1 MIMKHSLQIAVLALA
16 LTSTA
21 VANDRFFFSPENSE
35 GLKPTELSG
44 DMRDDWL
51 KHAASAE
58 VCVVDEV
65 PAEHILLQWHR
76 LGVKILKRVAW
87 DPECSAERFRRVAG
101 FLAVREGADGV
112 WLVGEERFSPAW
124 KQALA
129 EAKIDA
135 AVARYARALAQQ
147 ALGWREKDNKV
158 WIEGRRVL
166 WFFKFMDIESE
177 NLDTMRLEFICYAK
191 RLEQLLGVT
200 PKKLPLVVSKP
211 DAPADERFV
220 PLQDQAPSHVAVSL
234 DRTEP
239 VELSDGLTFS
249 CNKNSFGFKIASE
262 KGTAGCEWPG
272 GKGSFKLYLPDG
284 KGAYLPYEF
293 RIDLTPVETN
303 RAPDD
308 CYGLWFLQE
317 RWGKGIKR
325 LYGDP
330 RNWRLKPYLR
340 RSYGPNYPKLQPR
353 FDFKK
358 DGKGGWT
365 LNLSFSWFS
374 LYGFW
379 PSMRNGIVDKWY
391 VALDELPGVPS
402 AAVRLDW
409 AKGREINFKKLAAR
423 ISCADITERYA
434 EQKAQACGI
443 YRLWYDERL
452 YGFAK
457 TKTPTYQRCDPE
469 GDKMFWER
477 IVEPMVDANKNLEE
491 ITYTYR
497 DADRHWVPAPLE
509 KQSEVVKDQV
519 RKSLGKLFNLADRV
533 SLARR
538 DYILQRHAGE
548 VPPEPPPKKPP
559 EGAAT
564 LTAPDVDHDD
574 NAIQLDDKEF

>member
-1 MIMKHSLQIAVLALA
+1 MIMKHSLQIAVLAVA

-21 VANDRFFFSPENSE
+21 VANDRFFLSPENSE

-65 PAEHILLQWHR
+65 PAEHILFQWHR

-129 EAKIDA
+129 ETKIDV

-220 PLQDQAPSHVAVSL
+220 PLKDRAPSHFAVSL
-234 DRTEP
+234 DRKEP

-249 CNKNSFGFKIASE
+249 CNKNGFGFNASGE
-262 KGTAGCEWPG
+262 
-272 GKGSFKLYLPDG
+272 
-284 KGAYLPYEF
+284 
-293 RIDLTPVETN
+293 
-303 RAPDD
+303 
-308 CYGLWFLQE
+308 
-317 RWGKGIKR
+317 
-325 LYGDP
+325 
-330 RNWRLKPYLR
+330 
-340 RSYGPNYPKLQPR
+340 
-353 FDFKK
+353 
-358 DGKGGWT
+358 
-365 LNLSFSWFS
+365 
-374 LYGFW
+374 
-379 PSMRNGIVDKWY
+379 
-391 VALDELPGVPS
+391 
-402 AAVRLDW
+402 
-409 AKGREINFKKLAAR
+409 
-423 ISCADITERYA
+423 
-434 EQKAQACGI
+434 
-443 YRLWYDERL
+443 
-452 YGFAK
+452 
-457 TKTPTYQRCDPE
+457 
-469 GDKMFWER
+469 
-477 IVEPMVDANKNLEE
+477 
-491 ITYTYR
+491 
-497 DADRHWVPAPLE
+497 
-509 KQSEVVKDQV
+509 
-519 RKSLGKLFNLADRV
+519 NLAFGINYR
-533 SLARR
+533 
-538 DYILQRHAGE
+538 
-548 VPPEPPPKKPP
+548 
-559 EGAAT
+559 
-564 LTAPDVDHDD
+564 
-574 NAIQLDDKEF
+574 F